1 MSKLT
6 KGDII
11 SNVYYD
17 IETGY
22 GSTKSTFEQA
32 RKVDPSIKLEDVQ
45 TWMKQQPNKQRKGY
59 RGSNSYTA
67 PFARFEYQMDIMDMN
82 ALQKSPSQPRFA
94 LVVIDIF
101 SKRGEAEPMHKRDSH
116 AVYQALQIIS
126 KKMVFRC
133 LFIPMTTGR
142 LHLK

>member
-1 MSKLT
+1 MPTIT
-6 KGDII
+6 KEDII

-22 GSTKSTFEQA
+22 GSVKSTFAQA

-67 PFARFEYQMDIMDMN
+67 PFARFEYQIDIMDMN
-82 ALQKSPSQPRFA
+82 ELQKSQSQPRFA
-94 LVVIDIF
+94 LVVIAIF
-101 SKRGEAEPMHKRDSH
+101 SKLGEAEPMHRRDSN
-116 AVYQALQIIS
+116 AVYQALQVIF
-126 KKMVFRC
+126 KKMVSDIC
-133 LFIPMTTGR
+133 LLR
-142 LHLK
+142 